1 MKMPK
6 LGDLTD
12 LNKLKQMGSSLAES
26 ANVGGMVNKM
36 KQAVGD
42 SGKLLDKAK
51 SSVGLGGATE
61 KETQVDDAQNT
72 PAVQI
77 QQSLA
82 AIFAAQKAQLAA
94 MNQLKQAVSSLLKQ
108 VPGNETSAETSE
120 ESEETEAPTQA
131 SEETDDSKDND
142 SQFRD

>member
-12 LNKLKQMGSSLAES
+12 LNKLKKMGSSLAES
-26 ANVGGMVNKM
+26 ANVGGVMNKM

-51 SSVGLGGATE
+51 SSVGLGGSSDKEVEVEGEAT
-61 KETQVDDAQNT
+61 T
-72 PAVQI
+72 PVTQI

-94 MNQLKQAVSSLLKQ
+94 MNQLKQSV
-108 VPGNETSAETSE
+108 
-120 ESEETEAPTQA
+120 
-131 SEETDDSKDND
+131 
-142 SQFRD
+142 